1 MAEDF
6 KTRIIVQDDF
16 SGTVKKFQSATE
28 DVVNSAQRTGSEV
41 EKASSKIGR
50 LKSALSG
57 IRGKHKTEVQAVGL
71 SAVEKNVASIQS
83 QIERLTNK
91 PAVITAQAKLTRDDI
106 KTARAEA
113 KELQRQLKDLTGQK
127 YDIKLDLDG
136 QEIQSFSSKLKG
148 GLGTALSVAG
158 GSLLAGGIGA
168 AAAGIGSGVASAAS
182 TMWTGG
188 TERQQYLSS
197 MTHFMGGDQS
207 AAREMMDWANENA
220 RTTQFSSGEVL
231 AAASRAIQIADGSA
245 TEAQRLTALAE
256 DMASLTPGKTVM
268 DAMEALADAQMGEF
282 ERMKEFGFKG
292 SADAFEAAGGDFWSM
307 QSTSNGKTVEEMF
320 AGGTASGAQNATAKI
335 GTIAGTF
342 EDALASAGE
351 KMINGLNPA
360 LDWLIEKSEGA
371 ADAFGGALEWAGTA
385 LGTTFTNVQAAL
397 QPYMPLLSTLGNIV
411 GTTVTTAFE
420 VVGSVINGI
429 ALPAIEW
436 LGETIMPVFQPLFDK
451 VGTAAD
457 RIGSLGD
464 AAKGAVDKIGDIA
477 SSAWDKI
484 SGLGSSIW
492 DKITGADKHATGAM
506 AYGGVTQINEN
517 MKGELIRLPNGSRI
531 YPYETTRRL
540 LQNELRRNGGSTTN
554 NVIHV
559 NIDARGS
566 TLTKQ
571 EQYRLRKEIVRD
583 LIDAFD
589 NTVPA

>member
-1 MAEDF
+1 
-6 KTRIIVQDDF
+6 
-16 SGTVKKFQSATE
+16 
-28 DVVNSAQRTGSEV
+28 
-41 EKASSKIGR
+41 
-50 LKSALSG
+50 
-57 IRGKHKTEVQAVGL
+57 
-71 SAVEKNVASIQS
+71 
-83 QIERLTNK
+83 
-91 PAVITAQAKLTRDDI
+91 
-106 KTARAEA
+106 
-113 KELQRQLKDLTGQK
+113 
-127 YDIKLDLDG
+127 
-136 QEIQSFSSKLKG
+136 
-148 GLGTALSVAG
+148 
-158 GSLLAGGIGA
+158 
-168 AAAGIGSGVASAAS
+168 
-182 TMWTGG
+182 
-188 TERQQYLSS
+188 

-335 GTIAGTF
+335 GTITGTF

-371 ADAFGGALEWAGTA
+371 ADALGGALEWAGTA
-385 LGTTFTNVQAAL
+385 LGTTFTNVKAAL
-397 QPYMPLLSTLGNIV
+397 DPYMPLLGSVASLV
-411 GTTVTTAFE
+411 GTVVSGAFST
-420 VVGSVINGI
+420 VGSVLNSLV
-429 ALPAIEW
+429 LPAIGW
-436 LGETIMPVFQPLFDK
+436 VGEHMTPVFGALNEAAGWVNDKFNALVDAAQGAIDGLAGLPGKIADK
-451 VGTAAD
+451 VTSAVSG
-457 RIGSLGD
+457 IGGWIKSALGF
-464 AAKGAVDKIGDIA
+464 
-477 SSAWDKI
+477 
-484 SGLGSSIW
+484 GSDS
-492 DKITGADKHATGAM
+492 KHATGAM
-506 AYGGVTQINEN
+506 AFGGVTQINEN